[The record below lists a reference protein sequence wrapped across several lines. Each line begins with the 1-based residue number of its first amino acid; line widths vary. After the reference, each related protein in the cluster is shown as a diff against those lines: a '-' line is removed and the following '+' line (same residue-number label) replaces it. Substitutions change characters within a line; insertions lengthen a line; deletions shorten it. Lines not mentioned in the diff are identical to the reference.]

1 MSFIGTLLGFGGTYL
16 GDETSNKSHQCR
28 ENRKRRFTREK
39 KAQRVAR
46 RINRA

>member
-1 MSFIGTLLGFGGTYL
+1 MSFIGALLGFGGTL
-16 GDETSNKSHQCR
+16 AGKSDGKPSCQR
-28 ENRKRRFTREK
+28 ENRKKRFTREK